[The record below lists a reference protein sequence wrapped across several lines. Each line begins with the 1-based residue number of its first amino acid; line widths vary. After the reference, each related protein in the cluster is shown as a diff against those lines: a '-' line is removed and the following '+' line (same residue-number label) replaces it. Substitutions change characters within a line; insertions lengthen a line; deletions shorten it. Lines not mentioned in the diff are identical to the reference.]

1 MSTLHFAHNCI
12 LSSVLHNHIRLA
24 HNNSHCGRH
33 RVVASSTVLAMSP
46 AVEVVAKRRAQQG
59 CGVGDV
65 GGVGGVGDVG
75 GGDEEP
81 SKLAEEKVGTSSF
94 SQNQQAAREEVGEVD
109 EEEDLPR
116 EHWSLPLPGQPGVQL
131 RDGCGEPLLADRGD
145 DGDAQAMLKRT
156 QKKAQ
161 EWFQSQAST
170 WFCLQWLQQTS

>member
-24 HNNSHCGRH
+24 HNNSHCGRQ

-94 SQNQQAAREEVGEVD
+94 STVITFRVPESGGGEG
-109 EEEDLPR
+109 R
-116 EHWSLPLPGQPGVQL
+116 S
-131 RDGCGEPLLADRGD
+131 
-145 DGDAQAMLKRT
+145 
-156 QKKAQ
+156 
-161 EWFQSQAST
+161 
-170 WFCLQWLQQTS
+170 